1 MGYSRW
7 DDNSWQD
14 YSRVTKAATSREQ
27 IFKQTFIKEAYDP
40 AKVVIRESRDSEK
53 NPNSTPIIVGL
64 DVTGSM
70 GIIAEVMAKDGLGE
84 LVNGILDRV
93 PVSDPHIMVMGIGDQ
108 GDRAPLQATQFEA
121 DIRIAEQLS
130 DIWLEGNGGGNGSE
144 AYDIPWIFAAR
155 KTVIDSMIKRGKK
168 GYLFTIGDEP
178 PPPQGLSK
186 EQINRIFNGGDER
199 GYTSEEML
207 ALAQEKYDVFHIICE
222 EGSNCSYASS
232 RNETISKWR
241 ALLGKRAILL
251 RNCDYV
257 SEVILSVMD
266 IAEGRDPE
274 AVASSWEDKKVQAEV
289 RYSLGL

>member
-155 KTVIDSMIKRGKK
+155 KTVTDSMIKRGKK
-168 GYLFTIGDEP
+168 GYLFTIGDENP
-178 PPPQGLSK
+178 PPNGVSEANYQRVFGKS
-186 EQINRIFNGGDER
+186 EQKGGVALKD
-199 GYTSEEML
+199 SL
-207 ALAQEKYDVFHIICE
+207 AEAQESYDVFHIIVEQGDYCRRDIK
-222 EGSNCSYASS
+222 GV
-232 RNETISKWR
+232 TSKWR
-241 ALLGKRAILL
+241 NLLDRRAISL
-251 RNCDYV
+251 NDYTKV
-257 SEVILSVMD
+257 APVILSV
-266 IAEGRDPE
+266 IEVAEGRNPE
-274 AVASSWEDKKVQAEV
+274 DVVRSWEDKDTRKAV